1 MIDYYKQEWIK
12 YQNDK
17 SKNLNFDKIFLNVHF
32 SITIAYKDFNFFVL
46 KLHIHSEGTLSQIF
60 NLGLSFYFMSK
71 NGKHFLNFVRI
82 FFEIA

>member
-1 MIDYYKQEWIK
+1 MMYYYIQEWIK

-17 SKNLNFDKIFLNVHF
+17 SRYLNFDKIFLIVHF
-32 SITIAYKDFNFFVL
+32 SITIAYKDFKFCVL
-46 KLHIHSEGTLSQIF
+46 SLHIHSEGTVSQIF

-82 FFEIA
+82 IFEIA

>member
-1 MIDYYKQEWIK
+1 MIHYYKQEWIK

-17 SKNLNFDKIFLNVHF
+17 SKNLNFDNIFLNVHF
-32 SITIAYKDFNFFVL
+32 SITIAYKDFKFCVL
-46 KLHIHSEGTLSQIF
+46 SLHIHSEGTLSQIF

-82 FFEIA
+82 IFEIA